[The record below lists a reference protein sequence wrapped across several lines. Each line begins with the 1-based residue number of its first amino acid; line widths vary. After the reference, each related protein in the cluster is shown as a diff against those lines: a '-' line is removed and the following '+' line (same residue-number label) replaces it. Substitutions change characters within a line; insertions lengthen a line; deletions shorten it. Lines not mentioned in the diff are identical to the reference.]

1 MEKQE
6 NSKAVKKINKFVSWL
21 DMKKISI
28 ITVLV
33 FVISMLPIWYLAFY
47 ARPSG
52 DDYGYSINTHRAW
65 LRTHSLIEVFKA
77 GLVTT
82 KSMCNTW
89 NGDWFTVFL
98 FTLMPEV
105 FVTYSFWVVPLFMTG
120 IVIAG
125 TICLAHEILVK
136 RLNFQWYESLMA
148 ASLVLIA
155 SYQFIP
161 STAIGMYWYVGA
173 THYMLPHAI
182 ALFLLVFLSKF
193 ERTGK
198 VRYIVYSAIGTIMTG
213 GSSYFSTLLVFLIYF
228 AVVLLCVK
236 KRRIWL
242 LGIPFVTGSI
252 ALFFQIMAPGNAKR
266 GGTGFGFSFAKIVET
281 ILQSLIQAVVSI
293 GEYMKDKTFLFIVLI
308 VLAVLVWECLHRAEP
323 NFQFRLPG
331 LFVFYMYGIY
341 AAMFTPEIYAAVDV
355 SLGPATMQY
364 VTFLLAAGACI
375 IYVEGWLICRLKSR
389 QRGNVIFDSVRYRK
403 RVMLPVVCICAVL
416 VILNRGMFSD
426 SVFNRSY
433 EYVASGQAED
443 FKAQIASQME
453 ILLDDSI
460 KEAYLCPINDQ
471 QGPLMHMPV
480 TEDPEAFTN
489 RVVAGFYQKDKVI
502 MEKRE

>member
-6 NSKAVKKINKFVSWL
+6 NNKAESKINKLVSWL
-21 DMKKISI
+21 NMKKISFV
-28 ITVLV
+28 TVTV
-33 FVISMLPIWYLAFY
+33 FILSMLPSWYLAFY

-52 DDYGYSINTHRAW
+52 DDYGYSINTHRVW

-77 GLVTT
+77 GIETT

-105 FVTYSFWVVPLFMTG
+105 FVTYSFWIVPLFMTG

-136 RLNFQWYESLMA
+136 RLGFRWYEGLMA
-148 ASLVLIA
+148 ASLILMA
-155 SYQFIP
+155 SYQFIH

-173 THYMLPHAI
+173 THYMLPHAV

-193 ERTGK
+193 ERTGRI
-198 VRYIVYSAIGTIMTG
+198 RYIIYSALGTVMTG

-228 AVVLLCVK
+228 AVVLLCRK
-236 KRRIWL
+236 KRSILL

-252 ALFFQIMAPGNAKR
+252 ALFFQITAPGNAKR

-281 ILQSLIQAVVSI
+281 IFQSLVQAVLSI
-293 GEYMKDKTFLFIVLI
+293 GEYMKEKTFLFLVLL
-308 VLAVLVWECLHRAEP
+308 VFAVLVWECLRVAKP
-323 NFQFRLPG
+323 DCRFRLPG
-331 LFVFYMYGIY
+331 LFVLYMYGIY

-364 VTFLLAAGACI
+364 MTFLLAAGAGI
-375 IYVEGWLICRLKSR
+375 IYTEGWLMNRLIDKNGGDAAFNSI
-389 QRGNVIFDSVRYRK
+389 GYRK
-403 RVMLPVVCICAVL
+403 RIMLPVVGICVAFV
-416 VILNRGMFSD
+416 VLNRGILSD

-433 EYVASGQAED
+433 EYIASGQAAD

-453 ILLDDSI
+453 ILLDDSV

-480 TEDPEAFTN
+480 TADPEAFTN
-489 RVVAGFYQKDKVI
+489 RVVAGFYRKDKVI
-502 MEKRE
+502 CQFDY